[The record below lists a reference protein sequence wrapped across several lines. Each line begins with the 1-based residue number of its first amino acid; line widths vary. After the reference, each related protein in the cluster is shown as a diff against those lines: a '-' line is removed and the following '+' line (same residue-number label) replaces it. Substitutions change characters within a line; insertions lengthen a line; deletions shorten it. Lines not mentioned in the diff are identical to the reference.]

1 MVNDQARALSQV
13 GENLGEYNRGVLTAL
28 GYASLYEEW
37 ASARMGL
44 EVAAARRH
52 DAEMEALSEDIAW
65 ALPEIDPKLHEAVD
79 RELARVRAAWE
90 PIQRLKDDAL
100 EILGAADP
108 LGMSQA
114 A

>member
-1 MVNDQARALSQV
+1 MSNVQARALSQL

-28 GYASLYEEW
+28 GHSAMYEAW

-44 EVAAARRH
+44 EVASARRH
-52 DAEMEALSEDIAW
+52 EAEMEALGEDIAW

-79 RELARVRAAWE
+79 RELARVQAAWQ

-100 EILGAADP
+100 EVLGTADP

-114 A
+114 T